1 MDDGTGIAAADR
13 RHHLSKVLIQA
24 RHPARQHAGTHNIRP
39 ATLPSRGTWFWRRF
53 ALTLR
58 RCLPTL
64 LCCGALSSQC
74 LAAVELPQ
82 ADGSTLLLEQPATT
96 LITLSPHLA
105 ELVYAA
111 GLGERLLATVEY
123 SEYPEAARSLPR
135 IGDAFRLDLER
146 IITLAPDLVVA
157 WHSGNPAAGIERL
170 RSLGLNVWSVEI
182 TRPQQIAD
190 TLQQLGLATGQT
202 EPAASAARQVEQQFE
217 ALRQRYTGLEPVSY
231 FYQVAGKPLFTING
245 QHLISAGFELCGGV
259 NVFAD
264 QPALAP
270 QISRESVIVA
280 NPQAM
285 LAPVLPGQENPL
297 THWLQWHDLQAV
309 QNDALFLLNA
319 DKISRA
325 TPRILEALQT
335 GCKLLDGIR
344 TTTQ

>member
-1 MDDGTGIAAADR
+1 MR
-13 RHHLSKVLIQA
+13 PHP
-24 RHPARQHAGTHNIRP
+24 RHPARRHDWPNDCWTTSLLSH
-39 ATLPSRGTWFWRRF
+39 STWLCRQSAV
-53 ALTLR
+53 ALS
-58 RCLPTL
+58 RCLL
-64 LCCGALSSQC
+64 ALIVCSGLTGQS

-96 LITLSPHLA
+96 LISLSPHLA

-170 RSLGLNVWSVEI
+170 RSLGLKVWSLEI

-190 TLQQLGLATGQT
+190 TLMQLGQAAGQA
-202 EPAASAARQVEQQFE
+202 ESAASAARQVEQQIE
-217 ALRQRYTGLEPVSY
+217 ALRQRYAGLEPVSY

-245 QHLISAGFELCGGV
+245 QHLISTGFELCGGV

-285 LAPVLPGQENPL
+285 LAPVLPGQEDPL

-309 QNDALFLLNA
+309 QNDALFLLDA

-344 TTTQ
+344 TTRQ